1 MKISDLGEFGLID
14 RIGKTAPRN
23 AKRAPIG
30 IGDDAA
36 ALLLSPASILLA
48 ATDML
53 IEGVHFDLKTTDLYS
68 LGWKAAAVNLSDI
81 AAMGGVPRFC
91 LTALGIPSSLTVEQV
106 DEFYR
111 GFSVCIRKQGTVL
124 VGGDT
129 CSSPK
134 GLIISVTVLGEA
146 EKKHAIT
153 RSGARP
159 GDLLYVTGTLGDSGA
174 GLEILKSGSGVR
186 GQGSGEKRILKSA
199 IRVETA
205 PSPFSPLP
213 PGERGRGEG
222 HVYPQSAIMRLI
234 ERHLRP
240 VPRVAEGRKLALS
253 GLASAMI
260 DISDGLSSDLGH
272 LCAQSRVGAEVF
284 AERIPLSKELRAA
297 TALKLPILSYALSGG
312 EDYELLFTSPAE
324 MEREIMSLRIRAT
337 VIGAITRKKGMR
349 MVTEKGDIHPLVP
362 GGYDHFLRLRRRGS
376 VR

>member
-36 ALLLSPASILLA
+36 ALLLSPSSMLLA
-48 ATDML
+48 TTDML

-91 LTALGIPSSLTVEQV
+91 LTALGIPPSLTVEQV

-111 GFSVCIRKQGTVL
+111 GFSVCIRKRGMVL

-134 GLIISVTVLGEA
+134 GLIVSVTVLGEA
-146 EKKHAIT
+146 DRKRVLT
-153 RSGARP
+153 RGGARP
-159 GDLLYVTGTLGDSGA
+159 GDLIYVTGSLGDSGA
-174 GLEILKSGSGVR
+174 GLELLKAGARS
-186 GQGSGEKRILKSA
+186 QK
-199 IRVETA
+199 
-205 PSPFSPLP
+205 
-213 PGERGRGEG
+213 PGAR
-222 HVYPQSAIMRLI
+222 RLI
-234 ERHLRP
+234 EKHLRP

-260 DISDGLSSDLGH
+260 DVSDGLSSDLGH
-272 LCAQSRVGAEVF
+272 LCEQSGVGAEVF
-284 AERIPLSKELRAA
+284 ADRIPLSKEL
-297 TALKLPILSYALSGG
+297 TSVKGLKQQPLEYALSGG
-312 EDYELLFTSPAE
+312 EDYELLFTSPVE
-324 MEREIMSLRIRAT
+324 LEREIMSLRVRAA

-349 MVTEKGDIHPLVP
+349 MVTEKGDVHPLVP